1 MNNTLTVNHHQI
13 NLPVFCPD
21 ATRGVVRALSPS
33 DLSELNLVAMIVNTW
48 HLQQYPGEV
57 IIRNLGGIKKLM
69 NYQGVIISDSG
80 GFQVYSL
87 FEKMPNFGKITDE
100 GLITYRDSKKQHRLI
115 FTPEDSIKMQFALG
129 SDIMVCLD
137 HFTPP
142 GSNSQQI
149 AESVARTISWAERCQ
164 AEFRRQLASRFLAN
178 KPAGQRPQ
186 LFAVIQGGNDYRQ
199 RSYCASELVKLG
211 FDGYGLGGLPF
222 TASGELDIQLCQFN
236 ASLTPDDLPKYA
248 MGLGKITDVIAL
260 YQCGY
265 QIFDCVLPTRDARH
279 GRLYLFN
286 QQTMQSEYLH
296 LRRGVY
302 QLDQRP
308 LDEHCQCSTCQSCSR
323 AYLHHL
329 LKIGDSAYYRLA
341 TIHNLHQYQ
350 QLMLSLSLALE

>member
-1 MNNTLTVNHHQI
+1 MLKTLAVNNKKI

-21 ATRGVVRALSPS
+21 ATRGVVRSLSPS
-33 DLSELNLVAMIVNTW
+33 DLLSLNLAALIVNTW
-48 HLQQYPGEV
+48 HLQQYPG
-57 IIRNLGGIKKLM
+57 NQLMAQLGGISALM
-69 NYQGVIISDSG
+69 NYQGVVISDSG

-87 FEKMPNFGKITDE
+87 FEKKPGFGKITDE
-100 GLITYRDSKKQHRLI
+100 GLVTYRDSKKQQRLL

-142 GSNSQQI
+142 GAQPDEI
-149 AESVARTISWAERCQ
+149 AATVKRTISWAKRCQ
-164 AEFRRQLASRFLAN
+164 AEFKRQLASRFLAD
-178 KPAGQRPQ
+178 KPASERPQ
-186 LFAVIQGGNDYRQ
+186 LFAVIQGGSDYKQ
-199 RSYCASELVKLG
+199 RSACARELLKLG

-222 TASGELDIQLCQFN
+222 NEAGELDIDLCRFN

-248 MGLGKITDVIAL
+248 MGLGKVSDIIAL

-286 QQTMQSEYLH
+286 QQTLQSEYLH

-302 QLDQRP
+302 QLDKRP
-308 LDEHCQCSTCQSCSR
+308 LSETCQCPTCMSCSR

-341 TIHNLHQYQ
+341 TMHNLYQYQ
-350 QLMLSLSLALE
+350 KLMLSLSQQVG